1 MAREVPMEF
10 TCHTTYDQKALTA
23 MARAVRKTIRRRRAA
38 RKYDRLHRDESWRQI
53 LAIK

>member
-1 MAREVPMEF
+1 MTLIFIIA
-10 TCHTTYDQKALTA
+10 ALLTGWA
-23 MARAVRKTIRRRRAA
+23 IRRISADFLAIRKTIRRRRAA